1 MTNREHYQIKFDK
14 LGKLASQLNA
24 DYLMPNMQLRV
35 IGHGCENEKRYIIES
50 LFSLETILDGVVIHT
65 TRGRGLSFGELE
77 EQLVKQLINLASIQ
91 CVIKATGER

>member
-1 MTNREHYQIKFDK
+1 MLNRERYQIAFDK

-50 LFSLETILDGVVIHT
+50 LFSLETILNNVVIHT
-65 TRGRGLSFGELE
+65 TRGQGFLELE

-91 CVIKATGER
+91 CVIRATGEQP